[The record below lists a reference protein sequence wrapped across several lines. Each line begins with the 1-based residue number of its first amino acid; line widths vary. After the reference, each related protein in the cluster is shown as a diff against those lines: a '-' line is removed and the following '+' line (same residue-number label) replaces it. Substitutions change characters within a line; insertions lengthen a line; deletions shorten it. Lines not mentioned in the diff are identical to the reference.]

1 MDERKKNI
9 LLQNCNNLDT
19 NQLIDV
25 VKTGHISID
34 EFRNA
39 GLDLG
44 KINQIV
50 NSFINKEQ
58 EQRTNEQAQA
68 IADRKNEL
76 LERVIKGKA
85 SADEI
90 KANINNRAYNF
101 EDLEEAGINSRTI
114 NSLKHYC
121 NSNRITMFKNIS
133 QLPVMEEG
141 RTDVYFVGLPGTGK
155 STMLSGL
162 LNISNKEGISA
173 DADNGV

>member
-1 MDERKKNI
+1 MQAHKEERSKYKLISKFKKKIKMDERKKNI

-34 EFRNA
+34 ELRNA

-58 EQRTNEQAQA
+58 EQRTKEQAQA
-68 IADRKNEL
+68 IADRKNEW

-90 KANINNRAYNF
+90 KANINNRAYTF

-121 NSNRITMFKNIS
+121 NQIELRCLKIS
-133 QLPVMEEG
+133 VN
-141 RTDVYFVGLPGTGK
+141 F
-155 STMLSGL
+155 L
-162 LNISNKEGISA
+162 LWKKEGQMFIL
-173 DADNGV
+173 

>member
-19 NQLIDV
+19 SQLIDV

-58 EQRTNEQAQA
+58 EQT
-68 IADRKNEL
+68 
-76 LERVIKGKA
+76 
-85 SADEI
+85 
-90 KANINNRAYNF
+90 F
-101 EDLEEAGINSRTI
+101 
-114 NSLKHYC
+114 
-121 NSNRITMFKNIS
+121 F
-133 QLPVMEEG
+133 
-141 RTDVYFVGLPGTGK
+141 
-155 STMLSGL
+155 
-162 LNISNKEGISA
+162 
-173 DADNGV
+173 